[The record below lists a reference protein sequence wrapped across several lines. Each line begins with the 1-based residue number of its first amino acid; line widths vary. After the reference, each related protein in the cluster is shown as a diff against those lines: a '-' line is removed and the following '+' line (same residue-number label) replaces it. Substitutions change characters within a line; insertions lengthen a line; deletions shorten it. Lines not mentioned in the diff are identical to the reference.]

1 MMSEVEV
8 CLINFIRQIIDE
20 DLVSGKYIIVY
31 ICFLLELNGYLYIG
45 YVKFIC
51 LNFGIVQDY
60 KGQCN
65 LCFDD
70 INLVKE
76 DIEYVELI
84 KNDVEW
90 LGFYWFGNVCY
101 FFDYFDQFYV
111 YVIELINKGLV
122 YVDELMLEQIC
133 EYCGILM

>member
-1 MMSEVEV
+1 MSEVEV
-8 CLINFIRQIIDE
+8 RSINFIRQIIDE

-31 ICFLLELNGYLYIG
+31 IRFSSESNGYLYIG
-45 YVKFIC
+45 YAKFIC

-65 LCFDD
+65 LRFDD
-70 INLVKE
+70 INSVKE
-76 DIEYVELI
+76 DIEYVESI

-90 LGFYWFGNVCY
+90 LGFYWFGNVRY

-111 YVIELINKGLV
+111 YAIELINKGLA
-122 YVDELMLEQIC
+122 YVDELTSEQIR
-133 EYCGILM
+133 EYRGILT

>member
-8 CLINFIRQIIDE
+8 CLINFICQIIDE

-70 INLVKE
+70 INPVKE